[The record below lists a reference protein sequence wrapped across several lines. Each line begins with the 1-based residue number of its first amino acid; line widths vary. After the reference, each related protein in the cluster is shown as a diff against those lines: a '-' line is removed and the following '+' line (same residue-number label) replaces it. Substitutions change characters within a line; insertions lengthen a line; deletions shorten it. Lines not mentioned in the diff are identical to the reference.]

1 MKIFVT
7 GVAGFIGSRVA
18 ELLLIRGDNVVG
30 IDNLNDYYD
39 IELKKARL
47 KRIQNSALLGEFA
60 FIQMDTMDNSAISEL
75 FEKERFDKVV
85 HMAAQD
91 GDRYSIEKPL
101 NYVGNNVVGF
111 AHVLEGC
118 RQNCIQHLVYASS
131 SSIYG
136 LNRLLPFSVHQNS
149 DHPLSL
155 YAALKKSNE
164 LMAHSYS
171 HLYQIPTTGL
181 RFCTVYGPWDNPNMA
196 LTKFTKAILAGKSI
210 DVYNQGKHLRDFTYI
225 DDVAEAVIL
234 ALDTIAEPNKHWN
247 PELPDPASSSA
258 PWRIYNIGDQHPTT
272 LMTYIETLEKH
283 LGQKALK
290 NYMNIQPGDVQ
301 DTYAD
306 IDAFIGQVGFEP
318 KVSIDEGIKAFVQWY
333 KEYYHSVD
341 S

>member
-1 MKIFVT
+1 MKILVT

-18 ELLLIRGDNVVG
+18 ELLLERGDEVLG

-39 IELKKARL
+39 VGLKKDRL
-47 KRIQNSALLGEFA
+47 ARIQNGELVQNFR
-60 FIQMDTMDNSAISEL
+60 FIRLDTMEHAEIMAL
-75 FEKERFDKVV
+75 FQQQQFEKVI

-91 GDRYSIEKPL
+91 GDRYSTQNPL
-101 NYVGNNVVGF
+101 SYVSNNVVGF

-118 RQNCIQHLVYASS
+118 RENDIQHLVYAST

-171 HLYQIPTTGL
+171 HLYSLPCTGL
-181 RFCTVYGPWDNPNMA
+181 RFCTVYGPWDSPNMA
-196 LTKFTKAILAGKSI
+196 LPKFTKAILSGQCI
-210 DVYNQGKHLRDFTYI
+210 DVYNRGEHLRDFTYI
-225 DDVAEAVIL
+225 DDAADAVIL
-234 ALDTIAEPNKHWN
+234 ALDNNAQPNRHWN
-247 PELPDPASSSA
+247 PELPDPATSSA
-258 PWRIYNIGDQHPTT
+258 PWRIYNIGDRGPIK
-272 LMTYIETLEKH
+272 LSTYIEVLEKH
-283 LGQKALK
+283 LGIKAEK

-306 IDAFIGQVGFEP
+306 IDAFIGQMGFSP
-318 KVSIDEGIKAFVQWY
+318 KVDIEEGITRFVSWY
-333 KEYYHSVD
+333 KGYYS
-341 S
+341 